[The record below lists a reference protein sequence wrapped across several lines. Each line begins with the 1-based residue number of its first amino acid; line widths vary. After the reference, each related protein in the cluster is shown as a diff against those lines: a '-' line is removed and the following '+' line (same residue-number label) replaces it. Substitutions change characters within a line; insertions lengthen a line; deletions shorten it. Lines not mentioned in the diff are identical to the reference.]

1 LKEEKDKMVTKA
13 DSYYKQNL
21 YKIITK
27 GNKDENPRP
36 KYKDGTP
43 ANSLFITQIFE
54 EYDVENGELPFTTL
68 RNTAVKSGIKEIFW
82 IYQLQSSKLEEA
94 RKLGINWWDE
104 WEIGDGTIGQ
114 RYGATVRKWD
124 LMNKLLHGLKQNPFG
139 RRHVLN
145 LYQESDLLETE
156 GLYPC
161 AFETIWSVRKDLG
174 SKNYKLD
181 MTLIQRSSDYII
193 ANWINK
199 AQYYALQLMVASDLG
214 YKPGKFCHYVHNLH
228 IYDRHLN
235 AANEIL
241 KREPLEEQPNFTLKV
256 SKNFYEI
263 NINDFEFINF
273 DKPQKISSELEIAV

>member
-1 LKEEKDKMVTKA
+1 MISKA
-13 DSYYKQNL
+13 DIYYKQNL
-21 YKIITK
+21 YKLITK
-27 GNKDENPRP
+27 GNRDENPRP

-43 ANSLFITQIFE
+43 ANSIFTTQVFE
-54 EYDVENGELPFTTL
+54 EYDIENGEFPFTTL

-82 IYQLQSSKLEEA
+82 IYQLQSSKLEDA

-104 WEIGDGTIGQ
+104 WEIGNGTIGQ

-124 LMNKLLHGLKQNPFG
+124 LMNKLLHGLKNNPFG
-139 RRHVLN
+139 RRHILN

-161 AFETIWSVRKDLG
+161 AFETIWSVRKDLN
-174 SKNYKLD
+174 SKNHILD
-181 MTLIQRSSDYII
+181 MTLVQRSSDYIM

-235 AANEIL
+235 AANEIF
-241 KREPLEEQPNFTLKV
+241 KRESLQEQPNFILRN
-256 SKNFYEI
+256 SKNFYEFKI
-263 NINDFEFINF
+263 DDFEFVNF
-273 DKPQKISSELEIAV
+273 DKPQKIQSELEIAI

>member
-1 LKEEKDKMVTKA
+1 MVAKA
-13 DSYYKQNL
+13 DIYYKQNL
-21 YKIITK
+21 YKLITK

-36 KYKDGTP
+36 KYKDGIP
-43 ANSLFITQIFE
+43 ANSLFITQVFE

-82 IYQLQSSKLEEA
+82 IYQLQSSKLEDA
-94 RKLGINWWDE
+94 KKLGINWWNE
-104 WEIGDGTIGQ
+104 WEIGNGTIGQ

-139 RRHVLN
+139 RRHILN

-161 AFETIWSVRKDLG
+161 AFETIWSVRKDLT
-174 SKNYKLD
+174 SKNYILD
-181 MTLIQRSSDYII
+181 MTLIQRSSDYIM

-235 AANEIL
+235 AANEII
-241 KREPLEEQPNFTLKV
+241 KRESLQEQPSFTLKQ
-256 SKNFYEI
+256 SKSFYEF
-263 NINDFEFINF
+263 NIDDFEFVNF

>member
-1 LKEEKDKMVTKA
+1 MISKA
-13 DSYYKQNL
+13 DVYYKQNL
-21 YKIITK
+21 YKLITK
-27 GNKDENPRP
+27 GNRDENPRP

-43 ANSLFITQIFE
+43 ANSVFTTQVFE
-54 EYDVENGELPFTTL
+54 EYDIENGEFPFTTL

-82 IYQLQSSKLEEA
+82 IYQLQSSKLEDA

-104 WEIGDGTIGQ
+104 WEIGNGTIGQ

-124 LMNKLLHGLKQNPFG
+124 LMNKLLHGLKNNPFG
-139 RRHVLN
+139 RRHILN
-145 LYQESDLLETE
+145 LYQESDLSETE

-161 AFETIWSVRKDLG
+161 AFETIWSVRKDLN
-174 SKNYKLD
+174 SKSNILD
-181 MTLIQRSSDYII
+181 MTLIQRSSDYIM

-235 AANEIL
+235 AANEIF
-241 KREPLEEQPNFTLKV
+241 KREPLQEQPNFILKNN
-256 SKNFYEI
+256 KNFYEFKI
-263 NINDFEFINF
+263 DDFEFVNF
-273 DKPQKISSELEIAV
+273 DKPQKIQSELEIAI